1 MSENPTDCLSMP
13 SASIGPSEARSASDW
28 CPCGSRCDGH
38 AVGPACGHPEGW
50 WGITLCR
57 CGVPLP
63 PGLSDP
69 EARIE
74 RPLSDYHESYDEG
87 TVYREETR
95 YSDRSPREGWE
106 AAWRVHR
113 ATR

>member
-1 MSENPTDCLSMP
+1 MTYPTD
-13 SASIGPSEARSASDW
+13 

-38 AVGPACGHPEGW
+38 AVAAPEDPGTEW
-50 WGITLCR
+50 
-57 CGVPLP
+57 CGVGLMDALHWSTRTGRP
-63 PGLSDP
+63 PA
-69 EARIE
+69 EMI
-74 RPLSDYHESYDEG
+74 
-87 TVYREETR
+87 EETR

>member
-1 MSENPTDCLSMP
+1 MTYPTD
-13 SASIGPSEARSASDW
+13 

-38 AVGPACGHPEGW
+38 AVAAPED
-50 WGITLCR
+50 
-57 CGVPLP
+57 
-63 PGLSDP
+63 PGLEWDGIDTAPRGGHALMGGPEPMTLQDP
-69 EARIE
+69 MTGEVFRII
-74 RPLSDYHESYDEG
+74 
-87 TVYREETR
+87 EETR